1 MIPTTRKIVGDYMQL
16 YLSQFFRRDKY
27 GQLLLTRRGEKVALV
42 IAAAMFLLYAW
53 LEGTVGLS

>member
-1 MIPTTRKIVGDYMQL
+1 MQL